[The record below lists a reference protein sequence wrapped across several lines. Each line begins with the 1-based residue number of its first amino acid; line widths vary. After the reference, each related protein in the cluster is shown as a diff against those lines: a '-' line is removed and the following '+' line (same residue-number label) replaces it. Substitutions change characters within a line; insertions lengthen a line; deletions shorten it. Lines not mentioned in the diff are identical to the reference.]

1 MPELPEVEVTRLG
14 IRPHVL
20 GQRILTAVIREPRLR
35 LPVNADLVERVAGQ
49 GIHAVDRRGKYLL
62 LALDSGALLIHLGM
76 SGQLRVLP
84 AATPPRRHDHVDLVL
99 DSGACLRFHDPR
111 RFGVLRWISEGEKH
125 PLLRDL
131 GPEPLGAAFT
141 GALLHARSRGRSLAV
156 KGFIMDA
163 HTVVGVGN
171 IYANEALF
179 RAGIDPRRAAGR
191 IGPVRYERLAA
202 AIRAVLAEA
211 IAEGGTTLRDFIQP
225 DGKDGHF
232 RLSLAVYGRAD
243 GSCQRCGGLIR
254 SVRIGGRSS
263 YFCPHCQ
270 H

>member
-20 GQRILTAVIREPRLR
+20 GQRIRTAVVREPRLR
-35 LPVNADLVERVAGQ
+35 LPVNADLVERVVGQ
-49 GIHAVDRRGKYLL
+49 VIHDVHRRGKYLL
-62 LALDSGALLIHLGM
+62 LALDTGAVLIHLGM
-76 SGQLRVLP
+76 SGQLRVFP

-99 DSGACLRFHDPR
+99 DSGDCLRLHDPR
-111 RFGVLRWISEGEKH
+111 RFGVLCWIDDGEQH

-141 GALLHARSRGRSLAV
+141 GTMLHARSRGRSAAI
-156 KGFIMDA
+156 KGFIMHA
-163 HTVVGVGN
+163 RIVVGVGN

-179 RAGIDPRRAAGR
+179 RAGIDPRRAAGGVSR
-191 IGPVRYERLAA
+191 VRYERLAA
-202 AIRAVLAEA
+202 AIRTVLAEA
-211 IAEGGTTLRDFIQP
+211 IAEGGTTLRDFTQP

-232 RLSLAVYGRAD
+232 RLSLAIYGRAD
-243 GSCQRCGGLIR
+243 GPCLRCGGPIR
-254 SVRIGGRSS
+254 CVRVGGRSS